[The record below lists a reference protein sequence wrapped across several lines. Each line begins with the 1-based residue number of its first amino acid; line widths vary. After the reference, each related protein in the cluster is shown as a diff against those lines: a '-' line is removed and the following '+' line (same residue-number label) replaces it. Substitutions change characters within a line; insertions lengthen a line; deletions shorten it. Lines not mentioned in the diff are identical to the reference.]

1 MYNCK
6 KQKEKQN
13 FEKVQTYDVHKKC
26 AEMEESM
33 KNKVIGIVVFLF
45 FMAVPF
51 LIEGGNITRML
62 IPSSALVV
70 FGPAA
75 GLSVAFYR
83 KGMDRQKVLK
93 KVKQYLIISGIIG
106 TLLGLSSILFV
117 DSQNAINTAEIL
129 RKSSFTLIP
138 VLYGLISGYI
148 VDTFI
153 EIKE

>member
-1 MYNCK
+1 
-6 KQKEKQN
+6 
-13 FEKVQTYDVHKKC
+13 
-26 AEMEESM
+26 
-33 KNKVIGIVVFLF
+33 
-45 FMAVPF
+45 
-51 LIEGGNITRML
+51 
-62 IPSSALVV
+62 
-70 FGPAA
+70 
-75 GLSVAFYR
+75 
-83 KGMDRQKVLK
+83 MDRQKVLK